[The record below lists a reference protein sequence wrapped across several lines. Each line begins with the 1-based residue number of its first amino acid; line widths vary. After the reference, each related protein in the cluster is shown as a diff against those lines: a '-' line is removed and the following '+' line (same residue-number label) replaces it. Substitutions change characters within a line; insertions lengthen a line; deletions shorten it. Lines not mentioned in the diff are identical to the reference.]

1 MKRYDSVIFDFDGT
15 IVDGLDAIVECF
27 NLAFSKFDITPPTR
41 EEIRKKI
48 GLPLL
53 DIYKDFLPLEKHY
66 LMQKVMDVYRSLA
79 REILPK
85 KTRLRKG
92 VLETIS
98 FLKNSEVKL
107 GIATSKATDTTV
119 KTLQHLDALMFFDFV
134 CGIDLVNHPKPDPEQ
149 LLLAVK
155 ALGSQP
161 GRAIMIGDTYV
172 DVLAAKAAGIYSI
185 ALLDGYGERRLIEDA
200 QPDLQLETLTE
211 LIASGLQFGRLLK
224 K

>member
-15 IVDGLDAIVECF
+15 LVDGLDAIVECF
-27 NLAFSKFDITPPTR
+27 TLAFDKFDVLLPSR

-53 DIYKDFLPLEKHY
+53 DIYRDFLPLEKHY
-66 LMQKVMDVYRSLA
+66 LMQEIIDVYRSIA

-85 KTRLRKG
+85 KTHLRKG
-92 VLETIS
+92 VFETIS

-119 KTLQHLDALMFFDFV
+119 KTLQNLNALIFFDFV
-134 CGIDLVNHPKPDPEQ
+134 CGIDLVNRPKPDPEQ

-161 GRAIMIGDTYV
+161 GMAIMIGDTYV

-185 ALLDGYGERRLIEDA
+185 AVLDGYGERKLIEEA
-200 QPDLQLETLTE
+200 GPDLQIETITA
-211 LIASGLQFGRLLK
+211 LIASGLPLGK
-224 K
+224 TVE

>member
-15 IVDGLDAIVECF
+15 LVDGLDAIVECF
-27 NLAFSKFDITPPTR
+27 TLTFDKFDILLPSR

-48 GLPLL
+48 GMPLL
-53 DIYKDFLPLEKHY
+53 DIFRDFLPADRHHLV
-66 LMQKVMDVYRSLA
+66 QKVMDVYRSLA

-92 VLETIS
+92 VFETIS

-119 KTLQHLDALMFFDFV
+119 KTLQNLNALIFFDFV
-134 CGIDLVNHPKPDPEQ
+134 CGIDLVNRPKPHPEQ
-149 LLLAVK
+149 LLLTVK

-161 GRAIMIGDTYV
+161 GRAIMIGDTYI
-172 DVLAAKAAGIYSI
+172 DVMAAKAAGIYSI
-185 ALLDGYGERRLIEDA
+185 AVLDGYGERKLIEEA
-200 QPDLQLETLTE
+200 APDLQIETITE
-211 LIASGLQFGRLLK
+211 LISSGLPLGK
-224 K
+224 TVE

>member
-15 IVDGLDAIVECF
+15 LVDGLDAIVECF
-27 NLAFSKFDITPPTR
+27 NLAFGKFDVVSPSR
-41 EEIRKKI
+41 DEIRKKI

-53 DIYKDFLPLEKHY
+53 DIYEDFLPPERHH
-66 LMQKVMDVYRSLA
+66 QINEVIEAYRHCA
-79 REILPK
+79 HEILPV
-85 KTRLRKG
+85 KTHLRKG
-92 VLETIS
+92 VFETIS
-98 FLKNSEVKL
+98 FLKDSGVKL

-119 KTLQHLDALMFFDFV
+119 KTLQNLNALKFFDIV
-134 CGIDLVNHPKPDPEQ
+134 CGIDLVKRPKPDPEQ

-172 DVLAAKAAGIYSI
+172 DVMAAKAAGIYSI

-200 QPDLQLETLTE
+200 CPNLKIETIME
-211 LIASGLQFGRLLK
+211 LITSGLPFGK
-224 K
+224 TVK